1 LPPNTHQNVTLK
13 KLELPPEKVVL
24 NPFAI
29 LAVSQKVAP
38 LRYDI
43 DKFGNQKPKNVTRFE
58 LTADVEGTED
68 EREEFAI
75 ANFRHLSDDQKL
87 AQKSF
92 DRMTSGLRFSTGDAS
107 QTGANV
113 PKDVTY
119 EFQYVNR
126 KRVTVR
132 AGLVRLFSSMF
143 SMFSGAGAITKNKF
157 AVARRVP
164 GMPIAKVDVQPPE
177 FRVVNQSD
185 LSMYAASATARTSA
199 EAAQLL
205 DELVAANPSLRGRLQ
220 VMSSYELGA
229 AA

>member
-1 LPPNTHQNVTLK
+1 
-13 KLELPPEKVVL
+13 VVL
-24 NPFAI
+24 NPFAV

-58 LTADVEGTED
+58 LTTDVGDTED

-92 DRMTSGLRFSTGDAS
+92 DRMPSGLRFSTGDAS

-126 KRVTVR
+126 KRNITIR
-132 AGLVRLFSSMF
+132 AGLVRLFGSVF
-143 SMFSGAGAITKNKF
+143 SMFTGAGAIAKNKF

-164 GMPIAKVDVQPPE
+164 SVPIAKVDVQPPE
-177 FRVVNQSD
+177 FHVVKQSD
-185 LSMYAASATARTSA
+185 LSMYAPEATAKTSA
-199 EAAQLL
+199 EASQLL
-205 DELVAANPSLRGRLQ
+205 DELVAANPSLRGHLQ
-220 VMSSYELGA
+220 VMSSYELDA